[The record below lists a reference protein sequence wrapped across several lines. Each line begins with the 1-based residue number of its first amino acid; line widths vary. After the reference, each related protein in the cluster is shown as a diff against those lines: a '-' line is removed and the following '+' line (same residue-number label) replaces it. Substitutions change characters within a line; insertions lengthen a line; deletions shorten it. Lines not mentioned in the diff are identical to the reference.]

1 MSAIGLAPAPRLG
14 RDRGMLRFT
23 TLGALALVSLAACDD
38 PPPPRP
44 TPAPTP
50 APVEAP
56 TPPAPAEPPAHE
68 PPQPPSAE
76 QRARIRTLIREGRV
90 AAHDQRLDVALARFD
105 EALRLS
111 PNAPRLACEAG
122 FVAYRAEQLEVAE
135 RRIEFAL
142 RRFGPPEAVA
152 EEDREQLAMC
162 LYNRGL
168 VAAALDDVDT
178 AQDAFEASLELRPN
192 AVVEHRLQELEE
204 RADVEPLSIRVAGV
218 RVDEQGVLRTQ
229 DRGELEG
236 ALSLGLSGYD
246 EFDDH
251 GTGPARV
258 SLRAEVPLPSGRPAL
273 IYRAENDSYPYSSE
287 VLVIAFPVA
296 AGYRVVGT
304 EVGGWDCTDHGHDGG
319 TRLERVSARLEHGW
333 LRVDLEQMSTESAMS
348 YETDEDGTYCDT
360 FSSEDER
367 LTQTTW
373 ACRLGDAPRCV
384 RLELGGRTSQPGTS
398 SRSCEGAEPEVETSE
413 PEPPLVRRLTLPEGA
428 GPLVLATS
436 EGAPPDYMV
445 PDGSHP
451 FDELL
456 EDRELPRLELA
467 DDARLAEDAE
477 DEDE

>member
-1 MSAIGLAPAPRLG
+1 MRLASPLRLG

-23 TLGALALVSLAACDD
+23 TLGALALVSLTACDD

-56 TPPAPAEPPAHE
+56 TPPPAPEPPAHE
-68 PPQPPSAE
+68 PPQAPSAE
-76 QRARIRTLIREGRV
+76 QRARIRTLIREGRI

-122 FVAYRAEQLEVAE
+122 FVAYRAEHLEVAE

-152 EEDREQLAMC
+152 EEEREQLAMC

-178 AQDAFEASLELRPN
+178 AQEAFETSLELRPN
-192 AVVEHRLQELEE
+192 SVVEHRLQELEA
-204 RADVEPLSIRVAGV
+204 RDDVEPLSIRVAGV
-218 RVDEQGVLRTQ
+218 RVDEQGVLRTR
-229 DRGELEG
+229 DRGELER
-236 ALSLGLSGYD
+236 ALSVGLSGYD
-246 EFDDH
+246 DFDDH

-258 SLRAEVPLPSGRPAL
+258 DLRAEVRLAGGRPAL
-273 IYRAENDSYPYSSE
+273 VYRTENDSYPYSSE
-287 VLVIAFPVA
+287 ALVVAFPVA
-296 AGYRVVGT
+296 AGYRVLGM
-304 EVGGWDCTDHGHDGG
+304 EVGGWDGTDHGHDGG
-319 TRLERVSARLEHGW
+319 SRLTSVTARLEHGW
-333 LRVDLEQMSTESAMS
+333 LRVDLETMSTESAS
-348 YETDEDGTYCDT
+348 SFEEDEDGTYCDT
-360 FSSEDER
+360 FSSEGEH

-373 ACRLGDAPRCV
+373 ACRLGDSPRCV
-384 RLELGGRTSQPGTS
+384 RLELGGRTSEPGST

-428 GPLVLATS
+428 GPLVLSTS
-436 EGAPPDYMV
+436 EGAPYEYMI
-445 PDGSHP
+445 PDGSHT
-451 FDELL
+451 FEELL

-467 DDARLAEDAE
+467 DDARLAEDDE